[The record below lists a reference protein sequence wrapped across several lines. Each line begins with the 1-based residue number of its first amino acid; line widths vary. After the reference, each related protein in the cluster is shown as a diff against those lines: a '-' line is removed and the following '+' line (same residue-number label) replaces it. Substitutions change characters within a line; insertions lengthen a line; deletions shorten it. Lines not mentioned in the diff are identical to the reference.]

1 MSPTPIP
8 LGGRLPL
15 ADYNSLTAQQQ
26 RFFDEMTST
35 VVPWAGASAFLA
47 QDGEGRFI
55 GPFNPALLHPDLG
68 KSFLELQYVE
78 ANHSVLTARTRE
90 VIILTVGS
98 VWQADYEL
106 YAHSAVA
113 GHAELPEDVVISLVA
128 GETPDGLPPEE
139 LIAHRVA
146 RQLTVERRIDDSLYR
161 MAEDSFGRQGVL
173 DIVILVGIYQTVCGL
188 LNAFEI
194 PAPSPVRGQSS
205 KALSLVADNTH
216 V

>member
-35 VVPWAGASAFLA
+35 VVPWAGASSFLA

-55 GPFNPALLHPDLG
+55 GPFNPALLHPELG

-78 ANHSVLTARTRE
+78 VNRSVLTARTRE

-98 VWQADYEL
+98 VWQANYEL

-113 GHAELPEDVVISLVA
+113 GHAGLPEDVVISLVA
-128 GETPDGLPPEE
+128 GETPDGLQPEE

-146 RQLTVERRIDDSLYR
+146 RQLTAERRIDDSLYR
-161 MAEDSFGRQGVL
+161 VAEEGFGRQGVL
-173 DIVILVGIYQTVCGL
+173 HIVILVGIYQTVCGL

-205 KALSLVADNTH
+205 QALGH
-216 V
+216 GR

>member
-1 MSPTPIP
+1 MSHAPIL

-15 ADYNSLTAQQQ
+15 AHYNSLTVHQQ
-26 RFFDEMTST
+26 RLFDEMTST

-47 QDGEGRFI
+47 QDGEGRFM
-55 GPFNPALLHPDLG
+55 GPFNPALLHPELAR
-68 KSFLELQYVE
+68 SFLELQYAEV
-78 ANHSVLTARTRE
+78 NHSVLTARTRE
-90 VIILTVGS
+90 VIIFTVRS

-113 GHAELPEDVVISLVA
+113 SHAGLPEDVVISLVA
-128 GETPDGLPPEE
+128 GETPDGLQPEE

-146 RQLTVERRIDDSLYR
+146 RQLTAERRIEDSLYWI
-161 MAEDSFGRQGVL
+161 AEQGFGRQGVL

-194 PAPSPVRGQSS
+194 PAPSPVRSQSS
-205 KALSLVADNTH
+205 QALGH
-216 V
+216 GR

>member
-35 VVPWAGASAFLA
+35 VVPWARASAFLA

-55 GPFNPALLHPDLG
+55 GPFNPALLHPELG
-68 KSFLELQYVE
+68 KSFLGLQYVE

-98 VWQADYEL
+98 IWQADYEL

-113 GHAELPEDVVISLVA
+113 SHAGLPEHVVISLVA
-128 GETPDGLPPEE
+128 GETPDGLQPEE

-146 RQLTVERRIDDSLYR
+146 RQLTVERRIDNSLYR
-161 MAEDSFGRQGVL
+161 MAEDSIGRQGVL
-173 DIVILVGIYQTVCGL
+173 DIVMLVGIYQTVCGL

-194 PAPSPVRGQSS
+194 PAPSPVRGPSS
-205 KALSLVADNTH
+205 QALSLVADNPH